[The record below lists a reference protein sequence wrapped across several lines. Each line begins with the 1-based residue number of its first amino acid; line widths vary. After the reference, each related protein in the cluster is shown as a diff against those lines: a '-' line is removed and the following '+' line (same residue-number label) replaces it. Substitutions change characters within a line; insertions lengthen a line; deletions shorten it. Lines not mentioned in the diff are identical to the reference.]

1 MEVKEIP
8 LGEIHGTA
16 FNIRVDSEGISQELL
31 DSIREHGVKQ
41 PILLRQ
47 KDSFYEIVAGARR
60 FAACQKL
67 GLSTIPSVIEAVD
80 DKTAFEV
87 ALTENLQRKTLSPF
101 DEAQAFLAYLNNYQ
115 WGTITELAR
124 KISKSPSY
132 IVNRLKLVELPE
144 KVRQQ
149 IFSGERFSVSHAD
162 EVLRLAGE
170 PEKME
175 ELARV
180 IVENG
185 LDRDKT
191 REVVELVKDH
201 DIPINRAVETVKA
214 TSKLRERAQLVS
226 DQARRSLIEAEPHKA
241 KRIVEIADEGLRGVA
256 KRLELFPERSQKME
270 PKFEQLAMWEERGV
284 IPYTIWDFAYRDG
297 YAGDKDFHGN
307 CSPQIVEQCIWRFTE
322 EEELV
327 VDPMAGSGTA
337 LDVCRRFNRRCIA
350 YDINPAR
357 SDIEEIDSRKMPLD
371 SDTVDMIFIH
381 PPYWNLVSYTT
392 NNDGKP
398 GDLSRA
404 PSLQAYL
411 QMLGEVFTECR
422 RVLRPGKHLC
432 VLIGDLVRD
441 GQFIPLCRGVSNLA
455 EELNFID
462 CGYAIKL
469 AHGEVS
475 RKKSGVIVAELAYTN
490 NLKISHDLVLFLK
503 KGES

>member
-1 MEVKEIP
+1 MEVKEIR
-8 LGEIHGTA
+8 LEQIRGTA
-16 FNIRVDSEGISQELL
+16 FTVRAEPDEVSQELL
-31 DSIREHGVKQ
+31 DSIKEHGVKQ
-41 PILLRQ
+41 PILLRR
-47 KDSFYEIVAGARR
+47 KDDFYEIVAGTRR
-60 FAACQKL
+60 VAACRKL
-67 GLSTIPSVIEAVD
+67 GLQTIPSVLEVVD
-80 DKTAFEV
+80 DKTAFEL

-101 DEAQAFLAYLNNYQ
+101 EEAQAFLAYLNNYH

-149 IFSGERFSVSHAD
+149 LFSGERFSVSHAD

-214 TSKLRERAQLVS
+214 TSGLRERAQLVG

-241 KRIVEIADEGLRGVA
+241 KRIVEIADEGLRSVA
-256 KRLELFPERSQKME
+256 KRLELFPERSLKME
-270 PKFEQLAMWEERGV
+270 PKFEQLAMWEERGI
-284 IPYTIWDFAYRDG
+284 IPYTIWDFTYRDG

-322 EEELV
+322 EGELV

-337 LDVCRRFNRRCIA
+337 VDVCKRFNRKCVA
-350 YDINPAR
+350 YDINPTR
-357 SDIEEIDSRKMPLD
+357 PDIKECDSRKTPLD
-371 SDTVDMIFIH
+371 SNTVDMIFIH
-381 PPYWNLVSYTT
+381 PPVLE
-392 NNDGKP
+392 P
-398 GDLSRA
+398 GQLHN
-404 PSLQAYL
+404 
-411 QMLGEVFTECR
+411 
-422 RVLRPGKHLC
+422 K
-432 VLIGDLVRD
+432 
-441 GQFIPLCRGVSNLA
+441 
-455 EELNFID
+455 
-462 CGYAIKL
+462 
-469 AHGEVS
+469 
-475 RKKSGVIVAELAYTN
+475 
-490 NLKISHDLVLFLK
+490 
-503 KGES
+503 